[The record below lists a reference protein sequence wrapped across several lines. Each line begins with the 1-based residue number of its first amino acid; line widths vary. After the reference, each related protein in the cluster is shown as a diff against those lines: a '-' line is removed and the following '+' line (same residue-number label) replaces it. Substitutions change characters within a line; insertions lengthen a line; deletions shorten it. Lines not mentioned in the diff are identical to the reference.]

1 MNIQPQHYKAE
12 LILKLSK
19 FKYGVKALQLYGQLK
34 YRLRST
40 SIDSVLPRFGD
51 SAPASKHQLAT
62 YSPQTRL
69 HDSLWTILKYF
80 FLEIQRTRWQIW
92 VTFKRDFVSAYNQT
106 ALGFL
111 WSLVLPLIPVTV
123 YLLLAYI
130 RVLKT
135 AENMPFVVYIVIGMT
150 LWMFLS
156 GTILSSITAI
166 QKGKTVLETSKYPL
180 LAVILS
186 SFGQMVFDTSVR
198 IGFVIVVLIFFKI
211 SLSWGILLLPIA
223 LLPLTLF
230 SLGLGMI
237 LAVLNVII
245 KDVGNMAD
253 VVMRYGVFLSSVIF
267 PMPETDLLGRL
278 NLLNPFNTFVVAIRD
293 LIVFGTMAHPGR
305 YLVTSAAAVIIF
317 LVACKI
323 VYFMEYRIK
332 GYL

>member
-1 MNIQPQHYKAE
+1 
-12 LILKLSK
+12 
-19 FKYGVKALQLYGQLK
+19 
-34 YRLRST
+34 
-40 SIDSVLPRFGD
+40 
-51 SAPASKHQLAT
+51 
-62 YSPQTRL
+62 
-69 HDSLWTILKYF
+69 
-80 FLEIQRTRWQIW
+80 
-92 VTFKRDFVSAYNQT
+92 
-106 ALGFL
+106 
-111 WSLVLPLIPVTV
+111 
-123 YLLLAYI
+123 
-130 RVLKT
+130 
-135 AENMPFVVYIVIGMT
+135 MPFVVYIVIGMT